1 MIKFFLK
8 RWKHNERNLL
18 LREAKYSWI
27 SREREKRRKNSAKK
41 LRKLY
46 RRGPCHLPHP
56 LFSPL
61 DGEYFTRRS
70 RTVVH
75 HSCLNRGS
83 IYERYHLFSR
93 PMKFTASIFRHR
105 TRPINIL
112 PPSIDRSIDFYA
124 PGKRYQLTLSLH
136 VCIRSYMNFVVMI
149 HFPIF
154 FFFLETW
161 IPFRDLEIIKHLIV
175 FDSQTDPLNGE
186 FSITSI
192 EFLTIFERIY
202 AKSWTESNSILPFLN
217 ALVLEITRYF
227 VLLDKKFQFIF
238 EVNFIVKNNALDLR

>member
-1 MIKFFLK
+1 MLKFFLK

-27 SREREKRRKNSAKK
+27 SRKREKRRKNSAKK

-46 RRGPCHLPHP
+46 RRGPCHLSHP

-75 HSCLNRGS
+75 HSWLNRGS

-112 PPSIDRSIDFYA
+112 PPSIDRSIDFYP

-161 IPFRDLEIIKHLIV
+161 IPFWDLEIIKHLIV
-175 FDSQTDPLNGE
+175 FDSRYKRTDPLNGE

-202 AKSWTESNSILPFLN
+202 AKMIKLDRIELDPPFLERACTWDNSIF
-217 ALVLEITRYF
+217 RSSW
-227 VLLDKKFQFIF
+227 
-238 EVNFIVKNNALDLR
+238 

>member
-1 MIKFFLK
+1 MLKFFLK

-75 HSCLNRGS
+75 HSWLNRGS

-112 PPSIDRSIDFYA
+112 PPSIDRSIDFYP

-136 VCIRSYMNFVVMI
+136 VCIELIWISSWWFT
-149 HFPIF
+149 FLF
-154 FFFLETW
+154 FFFFFGNVD
-161 IPFRDLEIIKHLIV
+161 PFSGSRDHQT
-175 FDSQTDPLNGE
+175 FDRFWFAVQKDGSVKRR
-186 FSITSI
+186 
-192 EFLTIFERIY
+192 IFDHIDRISNDFREDLRENDK
-202 AKSWTESNSILPFLN
+202 AGPNRTRSSLSWTRL
-217 ALVLEITRYF
+217 Y
-227 VLLDKKFQFIF
+227 
-238 EVNFIVKNNALDLR
+238 LR